1 MIHVTRLNGTQFVV
15 NAELIREVEATP
27 DTVVTLTTGTKL
39 LVRESVDEVV
49 QAVLQYRRDIV
60 NLSTHGQPSDL

>member
-1 MIHVTRLNGTQFVV
+1 MIHVTRLNGSQFVI

-49 QAVLQYRRDIV
+49 RAVIQYRRDIG
-60 NLSTHGQPSDL
+60 NLSAHHQPSDL

>member
-1 MIHVTRLNGTQFVV
+1 MIHVTRLNGSQFVV

-49 QAVLQYRRDIV
+49 RAVLQYRRDIG
-60 NLSTHGQPSDL
+60 NLTSHGQPSDL

>member
-1 MIHVTRLNGTQFVV
+1 MIHVTRLNGSQFVV

-39 LVRESVDEVV
+39 LVRESVDEIV
-49 QAVLQYRRDIV
+49 QAVLQYRRDIG
-60 NLSTHGQPSDL
+60 NLSTHGHPSDL

>member
-1 MIHVTRLNGTQFVV
+1 MIHVTRLNGSQFVV

-49 QAVLQYRRDIV
+49 RAVIQYRRDIG
-60 NLSTHGQPSDL
+60 NLASQGQPSDL